1 MVVLNGQASPWA
13 STEGGVPQGSM
24 LGPLLLSIYIDLL
37 SEDLPTTVKLFADDT
52 FLFSILQ
59 NINIYS
65 DLSKTSNQTF
75 QWEMSFDLDPSE
87 QAQDVTFYHK
97 IQKTYDPSIY
107 FHTKSVKQ
115 VPSQKDLPMIIDIKL
130 NFQEHFK
137 NKLNKVN
144 KTIGLLQKLQNIL
157 PRGPLLTI

>member
-1 MVVLNGQASPWA
+1 MVVLNGQASPRA

-37 SEDLPTTVKLFADDT
+37 SEDLPTVKLFADDT
-52 FLFSILQ
+52 FLFSIVQ

-65 DLSKTSNQTF
+65 VKSKTSNQTF

-97 IQKTYDPSIY
+97 I
-107 FHTKSVKQ
+107 
-115 VPSQKDLPMIIDIKL
+115 
-130 NFQEHFK
+130 
-137 NKLNKVN
+137 
-144 KTIGLLQKLQNIL
+144 
-157 PRGPLLTI
+157 

>member
-75 QWEMSFDLDPSE
+75 QWEMNFDLDPRE
-87 QAQDVTFYHK
+87 QTQDVTFYHK
-97 IQKTYDPSIY
+97 IQKT
-107 FHTKSVKQ
+107 
-115 VPSQKDLPMIIDIKL
+115 
-130 NFQEHFK
+130 
-137 NKLNKVN
+137 
-144 KTIGLLQKLQNIL
+144 
-157 PRGPLLTI
+157 